1 MRGHRGLSCLVQPGS
16 AATIFPGAVAWCELN
31 QGEKYKFRMI
41 SQILWNQL
49 DWKLPSLVGN
59 WNVFYHFCRQQI
71 TTILSTTTIIL
82 IFCSVLSATT
92 GISGRGKDQ
101 TTGNTGGNGE
111 SGLLTIVAK
120 IGQRVHRC
128 PILSNIPLLPMLPQV
143 SSTSGEDGSGEDGDE
158 KSVSTVEQTT
168 Q

>member
-1 MRGHRGLSCLVQPGS
+1 MKPAPLKASIFGWQLKCFCSLLS
-16 AATIFPGAVAWCELN
+16 ATNHNNIV
-31 QGEKYKFRMI
+31 YKI
-41 SQILWNQL
+41 
-49 DWKLPSLVGN
+49 
-59 WNVFYHFCRQQI
+59 
-71 TTILSTTTIIL
+71 TTTIIILIL
-82 IFCSVLSATT
+82 IFCSVLPTTT

-128 PILSNIPLLPMLPQV
+128 PILSNIPLLPMLSQV